1 MRKLY
6 LLMLALGAFFVAD
19 AQAVAGV
26 VLHLNSDAP
35 VSDATVKI
43 LKDSKVR
50 NSVNTDFSGQFRL
63 SAKKGQNVIVE
74 VSKEGYETLKTSVSG
89 TLVEGGIV
97 LRLQAKQGVPK
108 FEEIKE
114 GSVRKVP
121 NPEIAESIGNLSN
134 LPEGAKIVEV
144 VPLEVK
150 ETPKSGFNVQPNTYQ
165 KSSVDAT
172 LLKQTFN
179 KQAIDTLAFSTVE
192 KFPASYI
199 ADGNIYFGPGKA
211 MLTVAVE
218 THLEQ
223 IAKSIIQK
231 NSQVKIL
238 AYADAKQEAKVG
250 EYIAKLRAEEVTKF
264 LIERGVDFKQLDV
277 VIKGNKQPENK
288 CFEGKE
294 CSEFEHQQNRKVE
307 IQIIMP

>member
-1 MRKLY
+1 
-6 LLMLALGAFFVAD
+6 
-19 AQAVAGV
+19 
-26 VLHLNSDAP
+26 
-35 VSDATVKI
+35 
-43 LKDSKVR
+43 
-50 NSVNTDFSGQFRL
+50 
-63 SAKKGQNVIVE
+63 
-74 VSKEGYETLKTSVSG
+74 
-89 TLVEGGIV
+89 LVEGGII

-150 ETPKSGFNVQPNTYQ
+150 EAPKCGFNVQPNTYQ
-165 KSSVDAT
+165 KSSVDAA

-179 KQAIDTLAFSTVE
+179 KQAIDTLAFSTVD
-192 KFPASYI
+192 KFPASYM

-223 IAKSIIQK
+223 LAKSIVQK

-264 LIERGVDFKQLDV
+264 LISRGVDFKQLDV
-277 VIKGNKQPENK
+277 VITAISNLKTNVLKARNAQNLNIKKTEELKFRLLSLSNLIG
-288 CFEGKE
+288 FG
-294 CSEFEHQQNRKVE
+294 CS
-307 IQIIMP
+307 I